1 MTDTEKRLTLETW
14 MTALDAFKLR
24 LRKCLRIVLSSGIP
38 LSVVRQAV
46 NDILDQL
53 EETNR

>member
-14 MTALDAFKLR
+14 MQALSVFKTR
-24 LRKCLRIVLSSGIP
+24 LRKCLRIVLASGIP

-46 NDILDQL
+46 NDVLDSLQS
-53 EETNR
+53 

>member
-14 MTALDAFKLR
+14 MTALDTFKVR
-24 LRKCLRIVLSSGIP
+24 LRKCLRIVLASGIP

-46 NDILDQL
+46 NDVLDSLQP
-53 EETNR
+53 